1 MPAERFSMMDT
12 RTRTSSDETFEQGME
27 RYFAQSMGSNIDK
40 LRAFNKFVPR
50 QTVSHFLAKN
60 ELFQKALGVHGH
72 IIECGVFLGAG
83 LMTWANLSATFEPV
97 NHVRR
102 IVGFDSFSGFP
113 DIHEKDAGDG
123 PEYSRPGGLKADSF
137 DDLQRAIALYDQNR
151 PIGHIP
157 RVLLERGDA
166 VRTIPA
172 YVESNPHLVVAMLYL
187 DFDVYEPTKVAIE
200 HFLPRMPKGAIIAFD
215 ELGQA
220 AWPGETQAVMETVG
234 LRNLRIQR
242 FPYTSS
248 LSYAVLE

>member
-1 MPAERFSMMDT
+1 
-12 RTRTSSDETFEQGME
+12 ME
-27 RYFAQSMGSNIDK
+27 RYFAESMGSNVDK

-50 QTVSHFLAKN
+50 QTISHFLAKH
-60 ELFQKALGVHGH
+60 ELFQKILSVHGH
-72 IIECGVFLGAG
+72 VIECGVFLGAG

-97 NHVRR
+97 NHIRR
-102 IVGFDSFSGFP
+102 IVGFDTFSGFP
-113 DIHEKDAGDG
+113 DIHAKDAGDG
-123 PEYSRPGGLKADSF
+123 PEYSRPGGLKADSYE
-137 DDLQRAIALYDQNR
+137 DISNAIALYDQNR

-166 VRTIPA
+166 TKTIPA
-172 YVESNPHLVVAMLYL
+172 YVEHNPHLVVAMLYL

-200 HFLPRMPKGAIIAFD
+200 NFLPRMPKGSIIAFD

-220 AWPGETQAVMETVG
+220 AWPGETQAVLETIG

-248 LSYAVLE
+248 LSYAILE